1 MILDRLE
8 HIARWPL
15 GTAWAEIG
23 AELGQLAAGGAG
35 LPEGEYS
42 LPHGAKAFV
51 QTYVSRDQAEGL
63 YENHHIMADVQTVL
77 DGEEYMLVADADGLA
92 PDARRG
98 GSDTEFFR
106 ETPPASARVLLRP
119 GIFALLLPGE
129 AHMPCLA
136 ADRPATVKKLV
147 AKIPAVLLSPAP
159 ER

>member
-1 MILDRLE
+1 
-8 HIARWPL
+8 
-15 GTAWAEIG
+15 
-23 AELGQLAAGGAG
+23 
-35 LPEGEYS
+35 
-42 LPHGAKAFV
+42 
-51 QTYVSRDQAEGL
+51 
-63 YENHHIMADVQTVL
+63 MADVQTVL
-77 DGEEYMLVADADGLA
+77 DGEEYMLVADAEGLA

>member
-1 MILDRLE
+1 
-8 HIARWPL
+8 
-15 GTAWAEIG
+15 
-23 AELGQLAAGGAG
+23 
-35 LPEGEYS
+35 
-42 LPHGAKAFV
+42 
-51 QTYVSRDQAEGL
+51 
-63 YENHHIMADVQTVL
+63 
-77 DGEEYMLVADADGLA
+77 MLVADAEGLA